1 MRTLLLLLALLPPI
15 FLMYRVYKADKVEKE
30 PVSLVLKLFLLGA
43 VVTVF
48 AGLIENFAGK
58 LIRIILSEKS
68 FAYRIIFNF
77 VVVAWSEEGLKH
89 TVLKRISW
97 RRPEFNYRFDAIV
110 YAVAV
115 SLGFAAFE
123 NIGYVFSYGF
133 YNALGRAV
141 TAVPSHCVFGIFMGY
156 YYGVAKYCAV
166 RKSWR
171 KESIYQ
177 FLSLLVPLLMHGT
190 YDFTAASAGSGLSA
204 MFLIYIVVID
214 VVALVMVGRM
224 SRNDSQIREE
234 YDEQQRRWP

>member
-1 MRTLLLLLALLPPI
+1 M
-15 FLMYRVYKADKVEKE
+15 
-30 PVSLVLKLFLLGA
+30 
-43 VVTVF
+43 
-48 AGLIENFAGK
+48 
-58 LIRIILSEKS
+58 
-68 FAYRIIFNF
+68 
-77 VVVAWSEEGLKH
+77 
-89 TVLKRISW
+89 
-97 RRPEFNYRFDAIV
+97 
-110 YAVAV
+110 
-115 SLGFAAFE
+115 GFAAFE